1 MLDVLTK
8 MSHLFWEVDGVS
20 SSTSCQ
26 MFLGFFTSLYNQ
38 YYQVCKKQAHWCQ
51 SLCKQFGQRG
61 LVVRGC
67 STHTT
72 RQMLYS
78 YWGEVHAGID
88 RLGQYLPVFEKQ
100 RSLANPSYTDS
111 ELCLWF
117 AQTIKARHFCIDYS
131 PGPPFRRFMRY
142 ECRVTTT
149 MSAVSVD
156 GHQPAVAPD
165 KISTLQWWMHVNM
178 TSFQTWHF
186 LSVKGTT
193 SCCNKMASVILQR
206 RITVR
211 TYRARVIG
219 EGRCCTAIQMSNFG
233 IRN

>member
-8 MSHLFWEVDGVS
+8 MSHCFWEVE
-20 SSTSCQ
+20 
-26 MFLGFFTSLYNQ
+26 MFFGFFTLQSELPSF
-38 YYQVCKKQAHWCQ
+38 KEQAHWCQ

-88 RLGQYLPVFEKQ
+88 RPGQYLPVFEKQ

-117 AQTIKARHFCIDYS
+117 AQTIKARHFCIDNS
-131 PGPPFRRFMRY
+131 PGPPFQRFMGY

-165 KISTLQWWMHVNM
+165 KISALQ
-178 TSFQTWHF
+178 
-186 LSVKGTT
+186 
-193 SCCNKMASVILQR
+193 
-206 RITVR
+206 
-211 TYRARVIG
+211 
-219 EGRCCTAIQMSNFG
+219 
-233 IRN
+233 